1 MSGVGEDQGRGG
13 LDRYRACA
21 TDDLV
26 EAYHQMVALSRV
38 ARAEAS
44 AIVSV
49 LDERQIWAADGCVDM
64 VSWIAASE
72 SIRRANAA
80 SVLAV
85 AKGLARLPHCSA
97 AAGRGELSADQ
108 AVELVRI
115 ADQGSDERWAGE
127 APACSPAELA
137 GLAKRTE
144 RAKDDDA
151 SDSYDRRSLRWRND
165 ARSGALLISGRL
177 TADQGGLLTKVL
189 SGMAEDMPCPL
200 DGVYEPYAARCA
212 DALVALAS
220 AKADELGE
228 SPRTL
233 VVMHVGA
240 DALRSGGEGFV
251 QGEHGVALAPEV
263 ARRIACDA
271 KLQIVLEDQ
280 HGVGL
285 GVGRTSRTTP
295 PWLARLVGERDSYAC
310 RFPGCGRRRGTQV
323 HHLEHWADG
332 GQTDLANLATL
343 CLRHHHL
350 VHEQGWTL
358 AGDPNRPGGLRVGRP
373 DGAAYEPWATTLR
386 PGLGQ
391 AIFAWP
397 DNQPATPGGGV
408 GHPDDHGPS
417 DDPGP
422 PGPATGPPPRMAG
435 P

>member
-1 MSGVGEDQGRGG
+1 MSAVGEDEVADR
-13 LDRYRACA
+13 LDRYRACD
-21 TDDLV
+21 TEDLV
-26 EAYHQMVALSRV
+26 ETYRQMVALSRV

-44 AIVSV
+44 AILGV
-49 LDERQIWAADGCVDM
+49 LDERQVWAADGCVDM

-85 AKGLARLPHCSA
+85 AKGIARLPHCAA

-115 ADQGSDERWAGE
+115 ADPDTDEHWAAQ

-137 GLAKRTE
+137 RLAKRTE
-144 RAKDDDA
+144 RAKDADA
-151 SDSYDRRSLRWRND
+151 SDTFDRRCLRWRND

-177 TADQGGLLTKVL
+177 PAEEGGALTKVL
-189 SGMAEDMPCPL
+189 SAMAEDMADPA
-200 DGVYEPYAARCA
+200 DGFYEPYPARCA

-220 AKADELGE
+220 AKANELGE
-228 SPRTL
+228 FPRTL
-233 VVMHVGA
+233 VVLHVGA
-240 DALRSGGEGFV
+240 DALRRGGDGFA
-251 QGEHGVALAPEV
+251 QDEHGVALAPEV

-271 KLQIVLEDQ
+271 KLAIVLEDQ

-285 GVGRTSRTTP
+285 GVGRTSRTAP
-295 PWLARLVGERDSYAC
+295 PWLARLVGERDSHAC
-310 RFPGCGRRRGTQV
+310 RFPGCGRRRGTQL
-323 HHLEHWADG
+323 HHLSHWADG
-332 GQTDLANLATL
+332 GPTDLANLATL

-358 AGDPNRPGGLRVGRP
+358 SGDPNRPGGLRIVRP
-373 DGAAYEPWATTLR
+373 NGVAYEPWATTLR

-397 DNQPATPGGGV
+397 DNQPTTPI
-408 GHPDDHGPS
+408 P
-417 DDPGP
+417 DPGP
-422 PGPATGPPPRMAG
+422 PDDPGSPGQATGPPPGMAG